1 MEVGGQMI
9 KLWHANGT
17 ETEVEATIVGGTYET
32 IELTITSA
40 VQNSGTALLYFGDVE
55 YSIALDS
62 TIQTTAILTATKIH
76 DDLITQG
83 ISGLWNITLN
93 NATITLVAKS
103 YGDRANAL
111 IHNYYTIT
119 QQQIITWT
127 ITSPPSLTQN
137 VDFIIYEDNEGIEAI
152 YHLGFSPIDFP
163 TANDVANYI
172 RGALSSELAT
182 ANSVWSISGSG
193 NEVIFTNN
201 SDLEIY
207 NKPKFDEDM
216 FNDYSKAY
224 VEIEITNDSTVATA
238 TDWGVM
244 LTIDGQEYW
253 FEDNIVAGYDT
264 DIIAQALVNSA
275 IWTNVGG
282 VFGNDTTFPSVFDI
296 TQDYDLVIITKK
308 TDGTILPATL
318 TLFNQ
323 SPTYHQTK
331 FTFGRYSILEPQSH
345 TLTFTILPDNIT
357 VNIDCQQIHFAD
369 LSAND
374 STRYI
379 HEELDRIID
388 ITNNFTLSYIN
399 NVLTITA
406 KNYGEKL
413 ITITAQPTY
422 LSSSR
427 NIISNGSIEVIA
439 PDFDFTLT
447 NHQYGETTT
456 PLFTMSA
463 IETQS
468 FSATNYIIFDYDI
481 EITEGKIEY
490 DESQTY
496 YGAELPV
503 IAGAILVDN
512 LNETLD
518 SATILLPPMDDIDLM
533 AFDIIEITGNN
544 IERRMY
550 LVDNFIKKQVSFNP
564 AKYEYTI
571 NTMSKT
577 KGLER
582 IVLPAVSYTKRA
594 LSLKVYNALLELLDD
609 YCPKALFD
617 TSGLEITYK
626 PIYRFDFGDYEDIL
640 KATNVPEIQL
650 NDKTTLR
657 EAIDTLLATIGCI
670 CSVDRDNYIT
680 IVDLSKKGSAIDTSA
695 LSFIEET
702 QSAQDVANELEI
714 TIKNASQ
721 SSISGVDSRVR
732 AIDYVGWRNSDDAL
746 LTTNNA
752 RVETQKPI
760 YELLSLKICGMV
772 VGKVQQI
779 GTDVQYNGSIYAEI
793 DIINGTYTWT
803 DSVSG
808 QTLSQTISHCVEEKS
823 IYETLPI
830 DAKKRCVFWERGK
843 NTIEGWAKVYDTSA
857 IWDKNVA
864 TNMFEYISGGT
875 NGNSMLGIKYGT
887 IAFDN
892 HPENPSRG
900 GSLLPTSVFKHT
912 VDKSLHLD
920 NWYFKVEYLTED
932 DVKMS
937 VGKHLPTNII
947 HNTLVDNQTQPFV
960 DVRLQAKVEADK
972 INRLGNLTKTIYGE
986 YTSEDDIPTL
996 GDYLGDYTLIRRELS
1011 VHDNIISFKGIMSEN
1026 YVNINYLTS
1035 INARRRSWQVV
1046 DASQAFKK
1054 DLLRKHYC
1062 EFSFEPKNNYPI
1074 DEYNFFTSGESLGFA
1089 RTLLFRLVNNWLTPP
1104 LPLPIKYAIVG
1115 LPGGDDFALDVA
1127 KLITDK
1133 SIIFTF
1139 GFLDNTIV
1147 SNYIARTNF
1156 ATGGHLQDFYKYTVG
1171 SDGTQ
1176 SSYFIQLARKLSP
1189 GDNDFTWAVDG
1200 AVIDTSQS
1208 NAQNA
1213 KSRIKPLV
1221 NYVNPSD
1228 IVFRN
1233 PFYNHKD
1240 NREIINFNYQFEFC
1254 SDTPDIIFTPLFI
1267 EQQHMVANTNTFYN
1281 DVKIYASTTHIYK
1294 QGDTIAQGSEISGIS
1309 IGIGSGNDSSK
1320 ITTNNWNST
1329 DYLSY
1334 RSYAICDG
1342 NLNILVAVNKRVG
1355 VNEHRDFYMNVR
1367 RTRDNKTYGAFSLA
1381 SWVNETPLIPAPKY
1395 EEVYFEFTSGYTQS
1409 TIFNDILQFIIGGNE
1424 YKVKLFGHGSMNTYD
1439 LAVYV
1444 SGVLSTLALSN
1455 WTITQTV
1462 RNGRDTI
1469 KCVAKTYGA
1478 KGTSSFNGQYSAD
1491 TGVRAIVNVIKGQ

>member
-1 MEVGGQMI
+1 MI
-9 KLWHANGT
+9 KFWHANGT

-40 VQNSGTALLYFGDVE
+40 VQNSGTALLYFGDAE

-62 TIQTTAILTATKIH
+62 TIQTTAILTATKIY
-76 DDLITQG
+76 DDLIAQG

-127 ITSPPSLTQN
+127 ITSAPDHTQNNVKVYVRESAAPPLTHSLNFDHTTLTTANLTAEYIRSSLTFLF
-137 VDFIIYEDNEGIEAI
+137 D
-152 YHLGFSPIDFP
+152 
-163 TANDVANYI
+163 
-172 RGALSSELAT
+172 GAGSDW
-182 ANSVWSISGSG
+182 SVSGSD

-201 SDLEIY
+201 SDVQLDA
-207 NKPKFDEDM
+207 PAFDDDD
-216 FNDYSKAY
+216 FNDYSKAF
-224 VEIEITNDSTVATA
+224 VEIEITDISSVSTA
-238 TDWGVM
+238 TDFGVGI
-244 LTIDGQEYW
+244 TIDGGIYY
-253 FEDNIVAGYDT
+253 FEDVIQSNYSEE
-264 DIIAQALVNSA
+264 DIATTLASST
-275 IWTNVGG
+275 IWLGLDANA
-282 VFGNDTTFPSVFDI
+282 NDTIFASRYDISSDVALLTIEKKGDGEIVLPTTLSFI
-296 TQDYDLVIITKK
+296 TQS
-308 TDGTILPATL
+308 AE
-318 TLFNQ
+318 
-323 SPTYHQTK
+323 YHQTQ
-331 FTFGRYSILEPQSH
+331 FTFNRAFSSVPSSH
-345 TLTFTILPDNIT
+345 TLTFSIYPDNI
-357 VNIDCQQIHFAD
+357 VASIDCFEIYHYD
-369 LSAND
+369 YNANNT
-374 STRYI
+374 TRFIAEALGYI
-379 HEELDRIID
+379 SDVY
-388 ITNNFTLSYIN
+388 NNFTISYTN
-399 NVLTITA
+399 NTLTLTA
-406 KNYGEKL
+406 KNYGAKEIWISATPVY
-413 ITITAQPTY
+413 ITSQRI
-422 LSSSR
+422 
-427 NIISNGSIEVIA
+427 VIA
-439 PDFDFTLT
+439 GGAIEIIPPDFEYAITD
-447 NHQYGETTT
+447 HQYGEITT
-456 PLFTMSA
+456 PLFTMTSA
-463 IETQS
+463 EVQPFAIL
-468 FSATNYIIFDYDI
+468 NVNIFDYDI
-481 EITEGKIEY
+481 EITEGEIEY
-490 DESQTY
+490 DESGVY
-496 YGAELPV
+496 YGIEYPT
-503 IAGAILVDN
+503 IAGAILIDN

-518 SATILLPPMDDIDLM
+518 SATIFLPPMSDINIQP
-533 AFDIIEITGNN
+533 FDIVEITGDN

-594 LSLKVYNALLELLDD
+594 LSLKVYDALLQLLDD
-609 YCPKALFD
+609 YCPKALFNFA
-617 TSGLEITYK
+617 GLTTTYE
-626 PIYRFDFGDYEDIL
+626 PIYQFDFGDYETTL
-640 KATNVPEIQL
+640 KNTNVPEIQL

-680 IVDLSKKGSAIDTSA
+680 IVDLSKKGSAIDTSN

-702 QSAQDVANELEI
+702 QSAQDTANELEI

-732 AIDYVGWRNSDDAL
+732 AIDYVGWRNSDEAL
-746 LTTNNA
+746 LTTNNV
-752 RVETQKPI
+752 RIETQKPI

-779 GTDVQYNGSIYAEI
+779 GTEVQYNGSIYAEI

-830 DAKKRCVFWERGK
+830 DTKKRCVFWERGK
-843 NTIEGWAKVYDTSA
+843 NTIEGWSKVYDTSA

-875 NGNSMLGIKYGT
+875 NGNSMLGRKYGT

-892 HPENPSRG
+892 HPESPSRG
-900 GSLLPTSVFKHT
+900 DSLLPTSVYKHT

-1062 EFSFEPKNNYPI
+1062 EFSFEAKNNYPI
-1074 DEYNFFTSGESLGFA
+1074 DEYNFFTSGESRGFA
-1089 RTLLFRLVNNWLTPP
+1089 RTLLFRLINAWSVAPSA
-1104 LPLPIKYAIVG
+1104 LPIKYAIVS
-1115 LPGGDDFALDVA
+1115 LPSNDAFALDVV

-1147 SNYIARTNF
+1147 SNYIAQTNF

-1171 SDGTQ
+1171 NDATQ
-1176 SSYFIQLARKLSP
+1176 SSYFIQLARKLSS
-1189 GDNDFTWAVDG
+1189 GDNDFTWATDG
-1200 AVIDTSQS
+1200 AVINTSQS

-1254 SDTPDIIFTPLFI
+1254 ADTPNIVFAPLFI
-1267 EQQHMVANTNTFYN
+1267 EQQHMVANTNAFYN
-1281 DVKIYASTTHIYK
+1281 QVKVFASTTHIYK
-1294 QGDTIAQGSEISGIS
+1294 QGDTIKQGSEVSGITIAVS
-1309 IGIGSGNDSSK
+1309 DGNDSSK
-1320 ITTNNWNST
+1320 ISTSGWNNS
-1329 DYLSY
+1329 DYLSF
-1334 RSYAICDG
+1334 RSYAICDNSG
-1342 NLNILVAVNKRVG
+1342 RLLVAVNKRVG
-1355 VNEHRDFYMNVR
+1355 VNEHRDFYLNVR
-1367 RTRDNKTYGAFSLA
+1367 RSRDSKTFTASSMA
-1381 SWVNETPLIPAPKY
+1381 SWVNEIPSTPVPRY
-1395 EEVYFEFTSGYTQS
+1395 EEVYFEFTSGYTENS
-1409 TIFNDILQFIIGGNE
+1409 IFNDILQFVIGGNE
-1424 YKVKLFGHGSMNTYD
+1424 YQVNLFGRFSMNTYN

-1444 SGVLSTLALSN
+1444 SGVLSALALSN

-1469 KCVAKTYGA
+1469 KCVAKTCGA
-1478 KGTSSFNGQYSAD
+1478 KGMSSFNGEYGAD
-1491 TGVRAIVNVIKGQ
+1491 TGVRAIVSVIKGIS